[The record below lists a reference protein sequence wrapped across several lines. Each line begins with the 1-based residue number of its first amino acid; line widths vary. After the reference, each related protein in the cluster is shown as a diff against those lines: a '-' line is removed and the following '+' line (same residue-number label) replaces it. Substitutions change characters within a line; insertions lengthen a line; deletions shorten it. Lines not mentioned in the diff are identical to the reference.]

1 MARLRIINLT
11 YINDVGGWVV
21 WIIFITVTYWG
32 FFFMC
37 ICGLCGGIGGARA
50 TTLTWRSGGNLE
62 KLGLFPLVWVS
73 TEDGARLSAGAASE
87 FTHRA
92 ILLAHEALHKGFLS
106 LLYALSKLGAWP
118 FDCLF
123 VLDRISLSRA
133 DWPQTV
139 NSLASAS
146 EVGITRLQAWP
157 AVELK
162 LGILLAGK
170 ESVRE
175 AEPWRKACM
184 EKHWWHWSV
193 WLKGSGPGGGEDRE
207 KQSPQEGQGELRV
220 WGAHMPWTWW
230 VGRSRFCLW
239 PVLSRRCNCSY

>member
-1 MARLRIINLT
+1 MGSMNYFYYSYLLGIFFYVYLWSVWRDWGCTCHNTHMEVRRKLRE
-11 YINDVGGWVV
+11 VGSLSTCVSE
-21 WIIFITVTYWG
+21 YWG
-32 FFFMC
+32 WSS
-37 ICGLCGGIGGARA
+37 A
-50 TTLTWRSGGNLE
+50 
-62 KLGLFPLVWVS
+62 VS
-73 TEDGARLSAGAASE
+73 GAASE